1 MGLKKYFIKHNFRE
15 NVEAEEIFLDSEAER
30 SLEEKGK
37 LERPIKNRNFIF
49 LYILIVAFLAM
60 FFLRAGYLQIIKGE
74 YYSGLS
80 QGNKLRIY
88 TITAP
93 RGIIYDRSNQPL
105 VYNKPSFDLVIDLVD
120 FLENS
125 SSIQD
130 EILGKI
136 IEVAF
141 SDEDENIDKLKL
153 KIEEEQKKISQL
165 VLAKNINL
173 EPSLILESLVDNW
186 SGVRLEKNVQRQYL
200 FSKSF
205 AHILGYTGQISPAEL
220 KSHPDYSLNAQIGKD
235 GLERQYEN
243 TLRGESG
250 QEQIEIDA
258 LGRTQNLFASKPPIP
273 GQGLVLF
280 VDGELQK
287 KLYSSLEAMFEKLFL
302 SEKGISKAAAVAIDP
317 NNGGVLA
324 MVSFP
329 SFDSNLFAQGIS
341 QIELDSLMNKT
352 DLPFLNRTVAG
363 QYPPGSTLKPLIAAS
378 VLEEKVIGP
387 YEQINCQGMIS
398 IVNQYNPEIVY
409 RYPDWKVHGLT
420 DIVKAIAESCNI
432 YFYTVGGGYEQ
443 IKGLGVEKIKK
454 YLQDFGL
461 GQNTRIDLPYEE
473 AGLIPDE
480 KWKID
485 YVGEEWY
492 LGDTYHLSIGQG
504 DILTTPLQMAMAIV
518 SIANG
523 GVLYQPRLVDK
534 IIDSE
539 KKLIIKTQTKVV
551 RDDFIQE
558 ENIVA
563 VQKGMRQAVL
573 TGSAI
578 ALSNLPVKTAGK
590 TGTAQFGTQGKTH
603 AWFVGYAP
611 YDNPQIVLAI
621 LVEGGGEGHVAAV
634 PVAKDVLEWY
644 FKEEAVSQ

>member
-1 MGLKKYFIKHNFRE
+1 MGLKKYFIKHNFKE
-15 NVEAEEIFLDSEAER
+15 NIEAEEIFLDAEAER
-30 SLEEKGK
+30 SLEAKGK
-37 LERPIKNRNFIF
+37 LEQPIKNRNFIF
-49 LYILIVAFLAM
+49 LYILIVAFLAV

-105 VYNKPSFDLVIDLVD
+105 VYNEPSFDLVIDLID

-125 SSIQD
+125 SLVQD
-130 EILGKI
+130 EILRKI
-136 IEVAF
+136 IEIIP
-141 SDEDENIDKLKL
+141 SDEDIFTTNGLKL
-153 KIEEEQKKISQL
+153 KIEEGRKITSQL
-165 VLAKNINL
+165 VLAENINR
-173 EPSLILESLVDNW
+173 EPALILESLVDDW
-186 SGVRLEKNVQRQYL
+186 SGIRLEKNAQRQYL

-220 KSHPDYSLNAQIGKD
+220 KSHPDYSLNSQIGKD
-235 GLERQYEN
+235 GLERQYES

-250 QEQIEIDA
+250 QEQVEVDA
-258 LGRTQNLFASKPPIP
+258 LGRTRNLFASKPPIP

-280 VDGELQK
+280 IDGELQK
-287 KLYSSLEAMFEKLFL
+287 NLYSSLEAMLKKLSF

-341 QIELDSLMNKT
+341 QTELDFLMKKT
-352 DLPFLNRTVAG
+352 DLPFLNRVVAG

-378 VLEEKVIGP
+378 ALEEKIISP
-387 YEQINCQGMIS
+387 YEQIDCHGAIS
-398 IVNQYNPEIVY
+398 IVNQYNPGVVY

-420 DIVKAIAESCNI
+420 DVTKAIAESCNV
-432 YFYTVGGGYEQ
+432 YFYIIGGGYER

-454 YLQDFGL
+454 YLQSFGL
-461 GQNTRIDLPYEE
+461 GQSTRIDLPYEE
-473 AGLIPDE
+473 IGLIPDE
-480 KWKID
+480 DWKVN

-504 DILTTPLQMAMAIV
+504 DILTTPLQMAMAIT

-523 GVLYQPRLVDK
+523 GILYQPRLVDK
-534 IIDSE
+534 IVDSR
-539 KKLIIKTQTKVV
+539 KDQIIKTQTKVV
-551 RDDFIQE
+551 GDNFIQK
-558 ENIVA
+558 ENIEA

-573 TGSAI
+573 TGSAV
-578 ALSNLPVKTAGK
+578 ALNNLPVKAAGK
-590 TGTAQFGTQGKTH
+590 TGTAQFGTKGNTH

-621 LVEGGGEGHVAAV
+621 LIEGGGEGHKAAV

-644 FKEEAVSQ
+644 FKQSEE

>member
-523 GVLYQPRLVDK
+523 GVLYQPRLVDT

-611 YDNPQIVLAI
+611 YDNPHIVLAI

>member
-1 MGLKKYFIKHNFRE
+1 MGLKKYFIKHNFKE
-15 NVEAEEIFLDSEAER
+15 NIEAEEIFLDSEAER

-37 LERPIKNRNFIF
+37 LEQPIKNRNFIF
-49 LYILIVAFLAM
+49 LYILIVACLAV

-88 TITAP
+88 TTTAP
-93 RGIIYDRSNQPL
+93 RGIIYDRSKKPL
-105 VYNKPSFDLVIDLVD
+105 VYNEPSFDLVIDLVD

-125 SSIQD
+125 SLVQD
-130 EILGKI
+130 NILEKI
-136 IEVAF
+136 IEIIS
-141 SDEDENIDKLKL
+141 SDENVFIIDELKL
-153 KIEEEQKKISQL
+153 KIEEGRKITSRL
-165 VLAKNINL
+165 VLAENINR
-173 EPSLILESLVDNW
+173 ESALILESLVDDW
-186 SGVRLEKNVQRQYL
+186 SGIRLEKNAQRQYL

-205 AHILGYTGQISPAEL
+205 AHILGYTGQISPEEL
-220 KSHPDYSLNAQIGKD
+220 KNHPDYSLNSQIGKD

-243 TLRGESG
+243 TLRGEPG

-258 LGRTQNLFASKPPIP
+258 LGRTRNLFASKPPIP
-273 GQGLVLF
+273 GHGLVLF
-280 VDGELQK
+280 VDSELQK
-287 KLYSSLEAMFEKLFL
+287 KLYLSLKAMLKKLSL
-302 SEKGISKAAAVAIDP
+302 SEKGISKAAAVAINP

-341 QIELDSLMNKT
+341 QTELDFLMRKT
-352 DLPFLNRTVAG
+352 DLPFLNRVVAG
-363 QYPPGSTLKPLIAAS
+363 QYPPGSTIKPLIAAS
-378 VLEEKVIGP
+378 ALEEKIINFR
-387 YEQINCQGMIS
+387 EQINCRGAIS
-398 IVNQYNPEIVY
+398 IINQYDPGIVY

-420 DIVKAIAESCNI
+420 DVIKAIAESCNI
-432 YFYTVGGGYEQ
+432 YFYIVGGGYEQ
-443 IKGLGVEKIKK
+443 IEGLGVEKIKK
-454 YLQDFGL
+454 YLQSFGL

-480 KWKID
+480 EWKIN

-504 DILTTPLQMAMAIV
+504 DILATPLQMAMAIS

-534 IIDSE
+534 IVDSE
-539 KKLIIKTQTKVV
+539 KEEIIRTQTKIV
-551 RDDFIQE
+551 RDNFIQK
-558 ENIVA
+558 ENIAA
-563 VQKGMRQAVL
+563 VQRGMRQAVL
-573 TGSAI
+573 TGSAV
-578 ALSNLPVKTAGK
+578 ALSNLPVDAAGK
-590 TGTAQFGTQGKTH
+590 TGTAQFGTKGDTH
-603 AWFVGYAP
+603 AWFIGYAP

-621 LVEGGGEGHVAAV
+621 LVEGGGEGHRAAV

-644 FKEEAVSQ
+644 FMNE